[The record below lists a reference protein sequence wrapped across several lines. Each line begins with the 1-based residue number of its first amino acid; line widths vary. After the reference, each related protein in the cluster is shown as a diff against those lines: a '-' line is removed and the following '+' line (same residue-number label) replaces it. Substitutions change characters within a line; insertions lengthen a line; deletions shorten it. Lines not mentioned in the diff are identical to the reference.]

1 MALKPTQRPQPTL
14 VGSANEHVREGNDMT
29 ALRAGVAGF
38 TERDTDGAL
47 WKRIDVSIILLTI
60 GMLSIGLIT
69 VFSATRGVVNP
80 EIDVPDT
87 SFLERQ
93 FIFVGIGS
101 FLAVL
106 VAAVDYRK
114 TRALIPVIYG
124 ATVAL
129 LIGLFFFGSV
139 FNGARSWYSFGFVTI
154 QPSEFGKLTL
164 VVALASW
171 FSSVNTRNGLPF
183 VNIMLGLGIAGVMA
197 TFVLLQPDFGTVM
210 VYGAIVGGI
219 AVVAGIALRHVAVVL
234 SMVVFAIWV
243 MVQRDFVQG
252 YQIERFTA
260 FVDPENADRF
270 NVDQSEIAIGS
281 GGLTGQGLFQGTQNL
296 SSLVPEKE
304 TDFIFSVLGEELG
317 FAGAGTLLGLYALLL
332 LRIWRIAHLAE
343 DEFGRLIC
351 VGVFSMFLFQAF
363 QAIGMNM
370 GMMPVT
376 GIPLPLISFGGS
388 SMLTSLMAL
397 GLVENVHA
405 HRLR

>member
-1 MALKPTQRPQPTL
+1 
-14 VGSANEHVREGNDMT
+14 MT
-29 ALRAGVAGF
+29 ALRPGTAGF
-38 TERDTDGAL
+38 TERDADGPL
-47 WKRIDVSIILLTI
+47 WLRLDVSIILAAV
-60 GMLSIGLIT
+60 GMLCLGVVT
-69 VFSATRGVVNP
+69 VYSATRGVVNP
-80 EIDVPDT
+80 DVDVADT

-93 FIFVGIGS
+93 LLFVGVGS
-101 FLAVL
+101 FLAAV
-106 VAAVDYRK
+106 VTAVDYRK
-114 TRALIPVIYG
+114 ARPLVPVIYG
-124 ATVAL
+124 FTFLL
-129 LIGLFFFGSV
+129 LIGLFFFGSE
-139 FNGARSWYSFGFVTI
+139 FNGATSWYSFGFVTV

-164 VVALASW
+164 IVALASW
-171 FSSVNTRNGLPF
+171 FSSVNSREGLPF
-183 VNIMLGLGIAGVMA
+183 VNVMLGLGIAGGFA
-197 TFVLLQPDFGTVM
+197 ALVLLQPDFGTVM
-210 VYGAIVGGI
+210 VYAAIVAGI
-219 AVVAGIALRHVAVVL
+219 VVVAGIAIRHVFAVL
-234 SMVVFAIWV
+234 SMVALGIWL
-243 MVQRDFVQG
+243 MVGQGFVQS
-252 YQIERFTA
+252 YQIERFIS

-281 GGLTGQGLFQGTQNL
+281 GGMTGQGLFQGTQNN

-317 FAGAGTLLGLYALLL
+317 FLGAGALLGLYALLL
-332 LRIWRIAHLAE
+332 LRIWRVAHLAE